1 MCIATPMRVL
11 TSASHVAVCVDRR
24 GAESAIDVT
33 LVGPVEPGQWLLAFH
48 GAARE
53 VLEESRALQI
63 DRALAAVEA
72 AIHGDRDA
80 IDAAFSDLVD
90 REPQLP
96 DFLR

>member
-1 MCIATPMRVL
+1 MCIATPMRVVTTAPGAAL
-11 TSASHVAVCVDRR
+11 CVDRR
-24 GAESAIDVT
+24 GSESEIDIT
-33 LVGPVEPGQWLLAFH
+33 LVGTVKPGQWVLAFH

-53 VLEESRALQI
+53 ILEESRALQI
-63 DRALAAVEA
+63 DRALAALEA
-72 AIHGDRDA
+72 AMHGDHAA